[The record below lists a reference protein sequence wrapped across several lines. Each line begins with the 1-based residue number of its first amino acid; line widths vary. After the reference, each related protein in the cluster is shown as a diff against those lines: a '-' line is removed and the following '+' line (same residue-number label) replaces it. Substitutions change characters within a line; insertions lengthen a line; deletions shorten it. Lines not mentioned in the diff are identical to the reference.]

1 MTTPRVTGA
10 PPRLATC
17 DGGRADPLPLLPS
30 SKRAANRLVA
40 CHAQRRRSLE
50 GRCPGSAFERM
61 ASCALAVLTKR
72 TPKRGMQRGC
82 GRLSADAYE
91 TPARDEYEQQ
101 PTRDA
106 GQDACCSFGERT
118 SSPAGSSRLLGT
130 TSKRLAGSTHR
141 AVASP
146 RGSEREPL
154 TVRHASHWSVAGAS
168 RVAGSLLLLAESGH
182 GSPSRGRDCLEAP
195 GRQEASRPWAA
206 RGRPGLAARRP
217 RSRSGSHDERGRS
230 CAGR

>member
-1 MTTPRVTGA
+1 MTTPRATGA
-10 PPRLATC
+10 PPVWRHAMADVPISSHCSRRPSEQLIAWWRVTPSGAARL
-17 DGGRADPLPLLPS
+17 RAGARVARSSAWPPARWPCLPS
-30 SKRAANRLVA
+30 A
-40 CHAQRRRSLE
+40 RRSV
-50 GRCPGSAFERM
+50 GCNVD
-61 ASCALAVLTKR
+61 AVV
-72 TPKRGMQRGC
+72 
-82 GRLSADAYE
+82 SDDAYE

>member
-1 MTTPRVTGA
+1 MTTPRATGA

-17 DGGRADPLPLLPS
+17 DGGRADLLPLLPS

-50 GRCPGSAFERM
+50 GRCRVARSSAWPPARWPCFPSARR
-61 ASCALAVLTKR
+61 SVGCNVDAVV
-72 TPKRGMQRGC
+72 
-82 GRLSADAYE
+82 SADAYE